1 MTAADV
7 DRILLATPGVVRLTI
22 MKPRKRS
29 RRSKRGQKN
38 DVYEDDTPL
47 IAVEYDPAMVGPRD
61 IIEVLEA
68 APAVG
73 AGKSNAPPTAGK
85 PGGGGYTVEVPPVVG
100 DGFGGMA
107 ERQLLEIQKWRRAFL
122 FSIVF
127 TVPVFLISM
136 VFLKIPAIK
145 MSLSYVVAGNLYVSS
160 IILMVLAS
168 PVQFISGARF
178 YIDMYKGLKAK
189 SLGMSALI
197 VVGTTAAYVYSA
209 MTVILV
215 GANVI
220 QDNSGAHFFE
230 TSAMLIRSEAEE
242 KRGG

>member
-1 MTAADV
+1 M
-7 DRILLATPGVVRLTI
+7 
-22 MKPRKRS
+22 
-29 RRSKRGQKN
+29 
-38 DVYEDDTPL
+38 
-47 IAVEYDPAMVGPRD
+47 
-61 IIEVLEA
+61 
-68 APAVG
+68 
-73 AGKSNAPPTAGK
+73 
-85 PGGGGYTVEVPPVVG
+85 EVPPVVG

-127 TVPVFLISM
+127 TVPVFLLSM

-242 KRGG
+242 RRGGE